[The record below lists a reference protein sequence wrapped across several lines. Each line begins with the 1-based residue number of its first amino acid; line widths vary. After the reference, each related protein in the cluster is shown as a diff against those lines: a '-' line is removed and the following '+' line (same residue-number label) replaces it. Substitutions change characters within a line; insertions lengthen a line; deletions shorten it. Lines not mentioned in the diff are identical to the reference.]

1 MIKDIQIEN
10 FKCFQNSKKF
20 EFSKL
25 NLLTGINGRGKSSLL
40 QSILLLSQSSS
51 KLDFEDKLKLNGRH
65 IDLGNFDDIKNS
77 ETTHDDKIFIEL
89 NFEELKASFY
99 FSENEND
106 NMSALIEGEIK
117 LSDSPE
123 MKDISQFSEKFERSV
138 VDIISEE
145 LYNNNNQD
153 DTESI
158 PGFNLKNFFY
168 HDLISKIHYIS
179 ADRLGPVKYVD
190 KISFSD
196 FVSVGS
202 KGEYTLNI
210 LAKTNLPLVYDKLY
224 LGEDSKSV
232 IQQTQEWL
240 SYILEGAKIDIKGR
254 DKDSSVLYMLIN
266 NKNNSY
272 KYKPTNVGFGYSYIL
287 PLIVSGLIA
296 QENEILIVENP
307 EAHLHPRAQSRIAE
321 FFSKVASCGI
331 QVFIESHSEHI
342 LNGLRVSALNPEIE
356 MSNSELA
363 IHYFNESFDSD
374 KLTMDEKGKIPNW
387 PNGFFDQQE
396 LDLAEI
402 FKYSRKL

>member
-1 MIKDIQIEN
+1 MIKKIQIQN
-10 FKCFQNSKKF
+10 FKCFQNTKTF

-40 QSILLLSQSSS
+40 QSILLLSQSTS
-51 KLDFEDKLKLNGRH
+51 KLNFKDKLKLNGKH

-77 ETTHDDKIFIEL
+77 ETTHEDKIFIEL
-89 NFEELKASFY
+89 DFEELKASFY

-106 NMSALIEGEIK
+106 NMSALVEGEIK

-123 MKDISQFSEKFERSV
+123 MQNFNQFSEKFQRSI
-138 VDIISEE
+138 VDIIGQE
-145 LYNNNNQD
+145 LNDNQD
-153 DTESI
+153 DTESM
-158 PGFNLKNFFY
+158 PDLYLKNFFY

-202 KGEYTLNI
+202 KGEYTLNV
-210 LAKTNLPLVYDKLY
+210 LAKTNLPLVYDELY

-296 QENEILIVENP
+296 KENEILIIENP

-342 LNGLRVSALNPEIE
+342 LNGLRVSALNPEIGI
-356 MSNSELA
+356 SNNELA
-363 IHYFNESFDSD
+363 IHYFNELFDSN

-402 FKYSRKL
+402 FKYSRKS